1 MTKILVVDDD
11 ALVREGFKTILENF
25 DYELDFAK
33 SAKEA
38 VALFEPKKYRL
49 IFLDLALPD
58 RDGNELLKDF
68 RAVDKDVKICVI
80 SGYLSK
86 LGNVLEQHDQS
97 AANTMFCMKPINR
110 EEIIK
115 ITKDNIQN

>member
-1 MTKILVVDDD
+1 MTKILIVDDD
-11 ALVREGFKTILENF
+11 ALVREGFKTILEDF

-38 VALFEPKKYRL
+38 VALFGPKKYRL

-58 RDGNELLKDF
+58 RDGNELLRDF
-68 RAVDKDVKICVI
+68 RTADRDVKICVI